1 MLDKQSIIG
10 FIIGFGLIAF
20 AILSEGS
27 ILLFLSFSSFLIV
40 FGGTVAATMIH
51 YSWNNIKDSFN
62 TLTGMMSTG
71 QADLRTDIELIK
83 LFAKRARKDG
93 LIQLEADVED
103 IEYSY
108 LKNGL
113 QLAIDGVTKDALDEI
128 LVDEISSTQRRVEIS
143 VNVLGSMATYAP
155 AFGMIGTVVGM
166 ILMLQNISDPA
177 ALGAGLAIAL
187 ITTLYGSI
195 LSNLVFAPLGGKLEY
210 LSEIDLNRKAMF
222 RSAIISIVEGENP
235 RLMEKKMLN
244 FVDPRDRAVYLR
256 YYDDV
261 RVTRER
267 DERFY
272 KSWKEQQRSTWD
284 DLRKTLEL
292 GY

>member
-1 MLDKQSIIG
+1 MLDKQSILG

-27 ILLFLSFSSFLIV
+27 ILLFISFSSFLIV

-51 YSWNNIKDSFN
+51 YSWNNIKDSFS
-62 TLTGMMSTG
+62 TMTAMMGSG

-93 LIQLEADVED
+93 LIQLESDVED
-103 IEYSY
+103 IQYTY

-113 QLAIDGVTKDALDEI
+113 QLAIDGVTKDSLDEI
-128 LVDEISSTQRRVEIS
+128 LLDEISSTQRRVEIS
-143 VNVLGSMATYAP
+143 VNVMGSMATYAP

-235 RLMEKKMLN
+235 RLM
-244 FVDPRDRAVYLR
+244 
-256 YYDDV
+256 
-261 RVTRER
+261 
-267 DERFY
+267 
-272 KSWKEQQRSTWD
+272 
-284 DLRKTLEL
+284 
-292 GY
+292 